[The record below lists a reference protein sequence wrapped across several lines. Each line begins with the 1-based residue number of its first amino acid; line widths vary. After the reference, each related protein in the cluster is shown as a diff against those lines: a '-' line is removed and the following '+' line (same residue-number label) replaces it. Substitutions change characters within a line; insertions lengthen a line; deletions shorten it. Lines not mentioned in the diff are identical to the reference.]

1 MVDLNVSV
9 SEDVREWIE
18 EQVRAGRYANAGD
31 YVREL
36 IQRERQQ
43 QARKHVEDLIREG
56 IESGPATPL
65 TQDDWDSIRAESDR
79 RIEEH
84 KRHEDES

>member
-56 IESGPATPL
+56 IESGPATPM
-65 TQDDWDSIRAESDR
+65 TRDDWEWIRREGMR
-79 RIEEH
+79 RLKEREANDG
-84 KRHEDES
+84 KS